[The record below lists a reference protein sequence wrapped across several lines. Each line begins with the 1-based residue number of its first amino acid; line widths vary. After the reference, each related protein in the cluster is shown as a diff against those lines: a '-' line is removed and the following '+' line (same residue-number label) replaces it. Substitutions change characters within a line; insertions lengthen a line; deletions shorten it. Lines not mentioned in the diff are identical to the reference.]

1 MELIKFLTDHLKL
14 SQSQIDLIQKDD
26 ATNEEIIEVTK
37 KISENNISLFKSS
50 SEFKEDLDK
59 SKKAGFAEG
68 SRKVKK
74 AITSSFGVT
83 VENIDEIDG
92 VDLAKTIKENLEKTP
107 DAKFTD
113 LEKKLFES
121 NTKLSEYEKA
131 ILEKE
136 AQIKSEY
143 QKKYNGLI
151 VGKKKAEFLTNKNL
165 IIPTNAIDLIL
176 KGKEANGEFSFVV
189 NDKDEIEVYGA
200 GGRLLNDKQNGH
212 LTFEEFLEK
221 EINPFVSNNNGAPNG
236 VPQNVNTT
244 STDTFSADM
253 LAEIERYKQ
262 NGIAV

>member
-1 MELIKFLTDHLKL
+1 M
-14 SQSQIDLIQKDD
+14 
-26 ATNEEIIEVTK
+26 
-37 KISENNISLFKSS
+37 
-50 SEFKEDLDK
+50 
-59 SKKAGFAEG
+59 
-68 SRKVKK
+68 
-74 AITSSFGVT
+74 
-83 VENIDEIDG
+83 
-92 VDLAKTIKENLEKTP
+92 
-107 DAKFTD
+107 
-113 LEKKLFES
+113 
-121 NTKLSEYEKA
+121 
-131 ILEKE
+131 
-136 AQIKSEY
+136 QIKSEY

-236 VPQNVNTT
+236 VPKNVNNQ

>member
-14 SQSQIDLIQKDD
+14 SQTQIDLIQKED

-50 SEFKEDLDK
+50 AEFKEDLEK

-74 AITSSFGVT
+74 AITSTFGVT
-83 VENIDEIDG
+83 IENIDEVDG
-92 VDLAKTIKENLEKTP
+92 AEIAKTIKENIEKTP
-107 DAKFTD
+107 DAKFID

-121 NTKLSEYEKA
+121 NTKLSEFEKA
-131 ILEKE
+131 ILDKE
-136 AQIKSEY
+136 TEIKAEY

-151 VGKKKAEFLTNKNL
+151 VGKKKAEFLSNKNL
-165 IIPTNAIDLIL
+165 IIPSSAIDLIL
-176 KGKEANGEFSFVV
+176 KGKEANGEVSFIV

-200 GGRLLNDKQNGH
+200 SGRLLNDKQNGH

-221 EINPFVSNNNGAPNG
+221 EINPFVSNNNGAPSG
-236 VPQNVNTT
+236 TT
-244 STDTFSADM
+244 ISTTKESNTFSPAM
-253 LAEIERYKQ
+253 LAEIEKYRQ